1 MLKFLV
7 FEGDEPAGDWPLRN
21 TYLLGGDGTPVMRG
35 EVSFE
40 AGAIIAEKREAGAAA
55 LVLQHEVAE
64 LGELTLQT
72 CLLPERDDAYLLSV
86 ELARHRV
93 MLLYTHLEEW
103 GLFEL
108 EPEHPVAQ
116 RTEEARRL
124 FIEALS
130 VAGEDVLA
138 AERLARQSLAIALD
152 ASEELALTHSQIL
165 LNRRRR
171 SGTMPAQ
178 AIGCVAPFEM
188 SSDRVLRQALPG
200 HVDFLHLPTPWKT
213 LAPEEGDYNW
223 AVMDAWVRWAR
234 RQEMPIVAG
243 PLLSFDTFNLPDWLF
258 IWEHDYE
265 TVRDLAYEHIDRV
278 VTRYKDHV
286 QTWYVASGLH
296 LNRHIAFNFEQLMEL
311 TRMAAMRVKKVAP
324 KAKTVIELREPFG
337 EYYAGNARSIPPLT
351 YADLVVQAQINFDAF
366 GLQYLMG
373 QAQPG
378 QYARDLMQVST
389 LIEHYLGFGK
399 PVHFTAGAPSEP
411 VTQVM
416 IADPDASEPVDDNSG
431 YWRRPWSGQVQ
442 GHWLE
447 AVFQVALSKPG
458 IESVTWQEFKDHPA
472 MALPL
477 SGLMSEALEPKEA
490 FGRLISFRKSL
501 TADAETTTL
510 SDPTPASEG
519 EGEAKPDEPRA
530 SDAEV
535 EGRATDEHR

>member
-7 FEGDEPAGDWPLRN
+7 FEGDEPAKDWPLRN
-21 TYLLGGDGTPVMRG
+21 TYLLGNDGTPVMRG
-35 EVSFE
+35 EISFE
-40 AGAIIAEKREAGAAA
+40 EGAVIAEKREAGAAA
-55 LVLQHEVAE
+55 LVLQHEVPD

-72 CLLPERDDAYLLSV
+72 CLLPERDEAYLLSI

-108 EPEHPVAQ
+108 EPDHPVAE

-124 FIEALS
+124 FIESLS

-138 AERLARQSLAIALD
+138 ANRLAQQSLAIALD
-152 ASEELALTHSQIL
+152 ASEELALTHSQIM

-171 SGTMPAQ
+171 SKTMPGQ
-178 AIGCVAPFEM
+178 AIGCIAPFEM
-188 SSDRVLRQALPG
+188 SSDRVLRQSLPG
-200 HVDFLHLPTPWKT
+200 RVDFLHLPTPWKA

-265 TVRDLAYEHIDRV
+265 TLRDLAYEHIDRV
-278 VTRYKDHV
+278 VSRYKEHV
-286 QTWYVASGLH
+286 HTWYAASGLH
-296 LNRHIAFNFEQLMEL
+296 LNRHIAFNFEQIMEL
-311 TRMAAMRVKKVAP
+311 TRMAAMRVKKLAP
-324 KAKTVIELREPFG
+324 RARTIIELREPFG
-337 EYYAGNARSIPPLT
+337 EYYASNARSIPPLT
-351 YADLVVQAQINFDAF
+351 YADLVVQAQINFDGF

-389 LIEHYLGFGK
+389 LIEQYLGFGK

-411 VTQVM
+411 VTQMM

-431 YWRRPWSGQVQ
+431 YWRRPWSPQVQ

-447 AVFQVALSKPG
+447 AVMQVALSKPG
-458 IESVTWQEFKDHPA
+458 IESVAWHEFKDHPG

-490 FGRLISFRKSL
+490 FARLVAFRKTL
-501 TADAETTTL
+501 GADA
-510 SDPTPASEG
+510 DASP
-519 EGEAKPDEPRA
+519 PDEPA
-530 SDAEV
+530 SIDRDEDEV
-535 EGRATDEHR
+535 REEG